1 MERIAKETYEG
12 KLKKGALDTAYILK
26 TYDELESATQK
37 GYGASF
43 AKIDKT
49 TGLPAQNVVAMQQ
62 NIFRF
67 SGAKNATMLA
77 QINELL
83 SKDGKR
89 PSFADFKREVLKLN
103 PTYNQNY
110 LQAEFQTALQ
120 AGKLASQWGEY
131 ERNKKL
137 FPNLK
142 YKSQEDDRV
151 REEHERLNGIIK
163 PVDDPF
169 WNSYY
174 PPNGWRCRC
183 YVVQTA
189 EDSTEEKDMPKIEEK
204 DVKLEFRNN
213 VGKSGQVFKEGTE
226 NGGKPH
232 PYFALVKEKGLE
244 KKIDRHI
251 YKSLEYNTK
260 KRLVG
265 KTIKHKEIGDIKF
278 TSKGIKEGFNQPH
291 ENFFDK
297 NWTLQY
303 LDTIIPVS
311 NYIGFVDYFKKNPM
325 IKGFHVFE
333 IKINNKESYVLVREM
348 KNGDKS
354 FYSISD
360 SNRFKDF
367 SKK

>member
-1 MERIAKETYEG
+1 M
-12 KLKKGALDTAYILK
+12 
-26 TYDELESATQK
+26 
-37 GYGASF
+37 
-43 AKIDKT
+43 
-49 TGLPAQNVVAMQQ
+49 
-62 NIFRF
+62 
-67 SGAKNATMLA
+67 
-77 QINELL
+77 
-83 SKDGKR
+83 
-89 PSFADFKREVLKLN
+89 
-103 PTYNQNY
+103 
-110 LQAEFQTALQ
+110 
-120 AGKLASQWGEY
+120 
-131 ERNKKL
+131 
-137 FPNLK
+137 
-142 YKSQEDDRV
+142 
-151 REEHERLNGIIK
+151 
-163 PVDDPF
+163 
-169 WNSYY
+169 
-174 PPNGWRCRC
+174 
-183 YVVQTA
+183 VQTA

-204 DVKLEFRNN
+204 DVKPEFRNN

-265 KTIKHKEIGDIKF
+265 KTIKHKEIGDIQF

-311 NYIGFVDYFKKNPM
+311 NYIGFVDYFKENPM